1 MSRIFKAS
9 RLLNPR
15 TALHM
20 GIYYSANSLRKR
32 NIAVRPWYM
41 AHVKPEKPE
50 KNDLKFWVLSF
61 EPETLDCQNR
71 TRPRIYSGFD
81 GKL

>member
-50 KNDLKFWVLSF
+50 KNDLKF
-61 EPETLDCQNR
+61 
-71 TRPRIYSGFD
+71 
-81 GKL
+81 